1 MKTTLLLAALLA
13 APPGDDRILWYY
25 DAESALRA
33 AAQTGRPIVVLKIR
47 ADVGKDVKT

>member
-1 MKTTLLLAALLA
+1 MRTLLALLLLA
-13 APPGDDRILWYY
+13 APPDERILWYF

-33 AAQTGRPIVVLKIR
+33 AERSGRPIVVLKIR